1 MGSNHI
7 RIIAMGGE
15 GWLFING
22 VYVDRLDLSGGL
34 EAGTVSAVGPYFT
47 GHGIAGKSTEFEGL
61 TIWSAGDTR

>member
-1 MGSNHI
+1 
-7 RIIAMGGE
+7 MGGE

-34 EAGTVSAVGPYFT
+34 EAGTVSAVGSYFA
-47 GHGIAGKSTEFEGL
+47 GHGIAGKSTRFEGF